1 MNIIMACELCDTNDS
16 KRREDDIHVC
26 DKCNELYPYNISERE
41 VSLPVEDWGTDLRSE
56 IGE

>member
-1 MNIIMACELCDTNDS
+1 MACELCDTNDS
-16 KRREDDIHVC
+16 KRREDNIHVC
-26 DKCNELYPYNISERE
+26 DKCNELYPYDISERE